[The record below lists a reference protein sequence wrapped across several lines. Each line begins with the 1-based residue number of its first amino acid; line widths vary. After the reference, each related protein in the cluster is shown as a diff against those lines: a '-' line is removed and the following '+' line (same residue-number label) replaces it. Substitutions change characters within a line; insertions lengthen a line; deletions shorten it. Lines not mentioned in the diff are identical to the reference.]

1 LNKIALSILTVLVLF
16 LMLWQSKAYLY
27 QVDYIYVTEYGV
39 LYQKLTEDG
48 VITELEDR
56 QLQAE
61 KNKGYT
67 GVPQEYLN
75 KRFLEKNISW
85 FLLTSVLLFLCYFI
99 PKKFIYFLEYIVVI
113 EALISF
119 FILESFHA
127 SYLLI
132 ISLLFFFQYRK
143 RWKGSRGQNR
153 MPLS

>member
-1 LNKIALSILTVLVLF
+1 
-16 LMLWQSKAYLY
+16 MLWQSKAYLY

-61 KNKGYT
+61 RNKGYT

-99 PKKFIYFLEYIVVI
+99 PKVFLYFLEYIVVF

-119 FILESFHA
+119 FILEIFHA

-143 RWKGSRGQNR
+143 RWKGS
-153 MPLS
+153 SE